1 MVITTRGGVARVL
14 EYDKN
19 YGQINEMES
28 GHRITLL
35 LIISSAFLIILLQS
49 LIIVSFNY
57 DRNQLILIASKTPSP
72 MYRTHILSVTNDGAV
87 YVSPPVIQNKHLQLM
102 SFEKHDWE
110 KKRSLKNLAGF
121 QLVYEYQ
128 DLVYYLYGQYD
139 KLFSTLRIPNFTKF
153 KHLFSNKYFVEEQD
167 QNHFYVSYKDYSPIL
182 GGMENF
188 DYFLPN
194 NVSWVNVG
202 EFIWL
207 YGNE

>member
-1 MVITTRGGVARVL
+1 MVITTRGGPARVL

-87 YVSPPVIQNKHLQLM
+87 YVSPPVIQNKHLQLI

-110 KKRSLKNLAGF
+110 KKKSLKNLAGF

-139 KLFSTLRIPNFTKF
+139 KLFSTLRIPNFSKF

-188 DYFLPN
+188 DYF
-194 NVSWVNVG
+194 
-202 EFIWL
+202 
-207 YGNE
+207 